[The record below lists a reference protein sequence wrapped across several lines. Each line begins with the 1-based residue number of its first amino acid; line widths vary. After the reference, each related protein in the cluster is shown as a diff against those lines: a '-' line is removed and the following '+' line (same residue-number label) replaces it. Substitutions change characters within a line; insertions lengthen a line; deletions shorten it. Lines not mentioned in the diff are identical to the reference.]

1 MKRCNNVD
9 KRRDSVT
16 GTPICGARLFVSIVG
31 LFGSLQLFGEAIKI
45 LPEQITLTGRTGQQ
59 KVIVQ
64 GVSAG
69 LVREQITKN
78 LEWSI
83 EPPSVAEI
91 EGGVLRPLK
100 NGEATLRVR
109 HGDHVSQVNL
119 KVRQFDQADDWSFR
133 NHVQPILAKYGC
145 SAGACHGA
153 AAGKNGFKLSLRGY
167 DNQGD
172 FIALTRH
179 ALGRRVIPQDPG
191 RSLLLTKPTG
201 SIPHKGGK
209 RFGVDSLE
217 YQVISQW
224 IAGGFPGPKDSD
236 PRIDRIEI
244 MPAQVNLLPG
254 QSQQILVRAYFD
266 NGKQEDVT
274 RWAKYSSANE
284 SVVRVSE
291 EGRVE
296 VIGYGEGAITAWYLS
311 RIASTT
317 ITVPFENVG
326 AVRDRPDVA
335 TNHMI
340 DREVQK
346 KLAQLNLPPSPASN
360 DSQFLRRVYL
370 DTLGILPTADKARDF
385 LKDTRPTKRDALVE
399 QLLDRPEFVDYWSYK
414 WSDLLLVQSKQLGTP
429 AMWAYYRWIREQV
442 ARNTPWD
449 EFARQVVTARGS
461 NLTNGAANF
470 FVLHDD
476 PKIMAETT
484 TQAFLGMS
492 INCAKCH
499 NHPLEKWTND
509 QYFQMANLF
518 ARVRTKDGI
527 ANNERIIFTALSG
540 DVVQPLTGK
549 PQIPTPLDGKPVRPN
564 DSRDRRSHLAD
575 WLVAPENPYF
585 SRAIA
590 NRVWANFMG
599 IGLVEKIDDLRVT
612 NPASNEA
619 LLTALGN
626 YLAENDFD
634 LKALIR
640 LILQSDTYQRSSN
653 PNKINQADGRFYS
666 RYYPRRL
673 MAEVMLDAF
682 SQVTGVPTAF
692 SGFPKGWRALQL
704 PDSNIESYFLSSF
717 GRAER
722 AQTCV
727 CERTDE
733 PSVAQVLHIAN
744 GKTLNEKLSEPEN
757 AIGRQL
763 AAGIPPR
770 EIVEGLYLGALS
782 RYPTQ
787 TEKAGIEGLL
797 NETSQAEL
805 RPALEDIYWAVLS
818 SREFL
823 FSH

>member
-1 MKRCNNVD
+1 MTLPNSIPTTRASIMNSLTGFAC
-9 KRRDSVT
+9 SVA
-16 GTPICGARLFVSIVG
+16 IAIGAFQAPQTRAETIR
-31 LFGSLQLFGEAIKI
+31 I
-45 LPEQITLTGRTGQQ
+45 LPDKIALNGATAQQ
-59 KVIVQ
+59 QVIVQ
-64 GVSAG
+64 RFSDG
-69 LVREQITKN
+69 LAREQISEN
-78 LEWSI
+78 LEWTVEPNSVASI
-83 EPPSVAEI
+83 ENGILTPRNNGKAILRVIHDGNQAEI
-91 EGGVLRPLK
+91 GLE
-100 NGEATLRVR
+100 VR
-109 HGDHVSQVNL
+109 NYE
-119 KVRQFDQADDWSFR
+119 QAEDWSFR
-133 NHVQPILAKYGC
+133 NHVQPILAKFGC

-167 DNQGD
+167 DNKGD

-179 ALGRRVIPQDPG
+179 ALGRRIIPQDPG

-209 RFGVDSLE
+209 RFEVASLE
-217 YQVISQW
+217 YRVISQW
-224 IAGGFPGPKDSD
+224 IAGGFPGPKASD
-236 PRIDRIEI
+236 PQIERIEI
-244 MPAQVNLLPG
+244 TPNQVNLLPG
-254 QSQQILVRAYFD
+254 ASQQILVRAYFD

-284 SVVRVSE
+284 SVVRVNE
-291 EGRVE
+291 EGKVE

-311 RIASTT
+311 RIATTT
-317 ITVPFENVG
+317 ITVPFEDETPG
-326 AVRDRPDVA
+326 SDIAVAKTD
-335 TNHMI
+335 NLI
-340 DREVQK
+340 DLEVQK
-346 KLAQLNLPPSPASN
+346 KLKQLNLPASPKSN

-370 DTLGILPTADKARDF
+370 DTLGILPTVEEAKTF
-385 LKDTRPTKRDALVE
+385 LEDISPTKRSKLIE
-399 QLLDRPEFVDYWSYK
+399 QLLLRPEYVDYWSYK

-449 EFARQVVTARGS
+449 EFARQVVTAQGS
-461 NLTNGAANF
+461 NLSNGAANF

-518 ARVRTKDGI
+518 ARVRTKNGS
-527 ANNERIIFTALSG
+527 ANNESIIFTSFSG

-549 PQIPTPLDGKPVRPN
+549 PQPPTPLDGTPVAE
-564 DSRDRRSHLAD
+564 DDTRDRRHHLAN
-575 WLVAPENPYF
+575 WLVAADNPYF

-599 IGLVEKIDDLRVT
+599 VGLVENIDDLRVT

-619 LLTALGN
+619 LLSRLGK
-626 YLAENDFD
+626 YLADNEFD
-634 LKALIR
+634 LKSMIR
-640 LILQSDTYQRSSN
+640 LILESDTYQRSSD
-653 PNKINQADGRFYS
+653 PNGINKEDSRFYS

-682 SQVTGVPTAF
+682 SQITDVPTAF

-717 GRAER
+717 GRADR

-744 GKTLNEKLSEPEN
+744 GKTLNQKLSEPEN
-757 AIGRQL
+757 SIGASLSRKTAPLQ
-763 AAGIPPR
+763 
-770 EIVEGLYLGALS
+770 IVENLYLAALS
-782 RYPTQ
+782 RYPSES
-787 TEKAGIEGLL
+787 EKEGIESLL
-797 NETSQAEL
+797 NETPSTEL
-805 RPALEDIYWAVLS
+805 RPAIEDIYWAVLS

>member
-1 MKRCNNVD
+1 MKIRHSFSQD
-9 KRRDSVT
+9 FDSAKSAS
-16 GTPICGARLFVSIVG
+16 IRIVSLIALVAG
-31 LFGSLQLFGEAIKI
+31 LVPFQQTVAEAIQI
-45 LPEQITLTGRTGQQ
+45 LPEQIILTGKTAHQQ
-59 KVIVQ
+59 VIVQ
-64 GVSAG
+64 RFSEG
-69 LVREQITKN
+69 LIREQLSDN

-83 EPPSVAEI
+83 EPPSVAKI
-91 EGGVLRPLK
+91 EDGILRPLSD
-100 NGEATLRVR
+100 GEATLRVR
-109 HGDHVSQVNL
+109 HGERQSEMNL
-119 KVRQFDQADDWSFR
+119 KVREFNQADDWSFR

-201 SIPHKGGK
+201 TIPHKGGK
-209 RFGVDSLE
+209 RFEVESLE

-224 IAGGFPGPKDSD
+224 IAGGFPGPKEAD
-236 PRIDRIEI
+236 PRVERIE
-244 MPAQVNLLPG
+244 MTPRQVNLVPG

-274 RWAKYSSANE
+274 RWAKYTSANE
-284 SVVRVSE
+284 TVIRVNE

-311 RIASTT
+311 RIATTT
-317 ITVPFENVG
+317 ITVPFENAGSVSENPEITT
-326 AVRDRPDVA
+326 D
-335 TNHMI
+335 HLI

-346 KLAQLNLPPSPASN
+346 KLTQLNLPSSPGSS
-360 DSQFLRRVYL
+360 DSHFLRRVYL
-370 DTLGILPTADKARDF
+370 DTLGILPSSREARDF
-385 LKDTRPTKRDALVE
+385 LDDTNPSKREALIE
-399 QLLDRPEFVDYWSYK
+399 QILDRPEFVDYWSYK

-449 EFARQVVTARGS
+449 EFAKQVVTARGS
-461 NLTNGAANF
+461 NLANGAANF

-518 ARVRTKDGI
+518 ARVRTKNGTVND
-527 ANNERIIFTALSG
+527 ERIIFTALSG

-549 PQIPTPLDGKPVRPN
+549 PQIPTPLDGTPVATN
-564 DSRDRRSHLAD
+564 DVRDRRSHLAD

-599 IGLVEKIDDLRVT
+599 VGLVEKIDDLRVT

-619 LLTALGN
+619 LLTQLGT

-640 LILQSDTYQRSSN
+640 LILESDTYQRSSD
-653 PNKINQADGRFYS
+653 PNTINKADARFYS

-682 SQVTGVPTAF
+682 SQVTAVPTAF
-692 SGFPKGWRALQL
+692 TGFPKGWRALQL

-722 AQTCV
+722 NQTCV
-727 CERTDE
+727 CERTEE

-757 AIGRQL
+757 TIGEQL
-763 AAGIPPR
+763 AAEVPSL
-770 EIVEGLYLGALS
+770 EIVENLYLGALS
-782 RYPTQ
+782 RYPTN
-787 TEKAGIEGLL
+787 TERDGFESLL
-797 NETSQAEL
+797 NETPKTEI
-805 RPALEDIYWAVLS
+805 RPVLEDIYWAVLS

>member
-1 MKRCNNVD
+1 MIP
-9 KRRDSVT
+9 SISIPMS
-16 GTPICGARLFVSIVG
+16 GVST
-31 LFGSLQLFGEAIKI
+31 IKLLKYFTWTLALIAGMFLGYPVKAETIQI
-45 LPEQITLTGRTGQQ
+45 LPKEIRLTGETAQQ
-59 KVIVQ
+59 QVIVQ
-64 GVSAG
+64 RFSEG
-69 LVREQITKN
+69 LTQEQIEDGLT
-78 LEWSI
+78 WAI
-83 EPPSVAEI
+83 EPDSIAHI
-91 EGGVLRPLK
+91 EDGILK
-100 NGEATLRVR
+100 PTANGKAILRVE
-109 HGDHVSQVNL
+109 HKGV
-119 KVRQFDQADDWSFR
+119 QAQIDLEVLDYEQPGDWSFR

-167 DNQGD
+167 DNKGD

-179 ALGRRVIPQDPG
+179 ALGRRIIPMDPG

-209 RFGVDSLE
+209 RFEVNSLE
-217 YQVISQW
+217 YRVISQW
-224 IAGGFPGPKDSD
+224 IAGGFPGPNETD
-236 PRIDRIEI
+236 PQIERIE
-244 MPAQVNLLPG
+244 MTPNQVNLTPG
-254 QSQQILVRAYFD
+254 TRQQILVRAYFN

-274 RWAKYSSANE
+274 RWAMYSSANE
-284 SVVRVSE
+284 SVVRVNE
-291 EGRVE
+291 EGQIE
-296 VIGYGEGAITAWYLS
+296 VIGYGEGAVTAWYLS

-317 ITVPFENVG
+317 ITVPFDDNRAKIDLAESNT
-326 AVRDRPDVA
+326 D
-335 TNHMI
+335 NLI

-346 KLAQLNLPPSPASN
+346 KLKQLNLPSSSRST
-360 DSQFLRRVYL
+360 DSQFLRRVYI
-370 DTLGILPTADKARDF
+370 DTLGILPTSKEARAF
-385 LKDTRPTKRDALVE
+385 LTDTSPTKRSKLIE
-399 QLLDRPEFVDYWSYK
+399 HLLDRPEYVDYWSYK

-429 AMWAYYRWIREQV
+429 AMWAYYRWIRDQV

-449 EFARQVVTARGS
+449 EFARKVVTAQGS
-461 NLTNGAANF
+461 NLSNGAANF

-518 ARVRTKDGI
+518 ARVRTKNGS
-527 ANNERIIFTALSG
+527 ASNESIIFTAFSG

-549 PQIPTPLDGKPVRPN
+549 PQPPTPLDGIPVAKDDPQ
-564 DSRDRRSHLAD
+564 DRRHHLAN
-575 WLVAPENPYF
+575 WLVAADNPYF

-599 IGLVEKIDDLRVT
+599 VGLVENIDDLRVT
-612 NPASNEA
+612 NPASNEP
-619 LLTALGN
+619 LLSALGGF
-626 YLAENDFD
+626 LAENDFN
-634 LKALIR
+634 LKAMIR
-640 LILQSDTYQRSSN
+640 LILESDTYQRSSD
-653 PNKINQADGRFYS
+653 PNGINKADSRFYS

-682 SQVTGVPTAF
+682 SQVSDVPTEF

-717 GRAER
+717 GRADR

-744 GKTLNEKLSEPEN
+744 GKTLNQKLSEPQNSIGVGLAEKRPPSELVEN
-757 AIGRQL
+757 
-763 AAGIPPR
+763 
-770 EIVEGLYLGALS
+770 LYLAALS
-782 RYPTQ
+782 RYPSGP
-787 TEKAGIEGLL
+787 EKAGIEALL
-797 NETSQAEL
+797 KETPQEDIRA
-805 RPALEDIYWAVLS
+805 ALEDIYWAVLS

>member
-1 MKRCNNVD
+1 MTSLTRF
-9 KRRDSVT
+9 
-16 GTPICGARLFVSIVG
+16 ICSLAIAASGWLTAQTRAESIR
-31 LFGSLQLFGEAIKI
+31 I
-45 LPEQITLTGRTGQQ
+45 LPEKITLNGATAQQ
-59 KVIVQ
+59 QVIVQ
-64 GVSAG
+64 RFSDG
-69 LVREQITKN
+69 LTREQISEG
-78 LEWSI
+78 LEWTVEPSSI
-83 EPPSVAEI
+83 AQI
-91 EGGVLRPLK
+91 K
-100 NGEATLRVR
+100 NGILSPQGNGKATLRVV
-109 HGDHVSQVNL
+109 HGGNQHEIEL
-119 KVRQFDQADDWSFR
+119 EVRDYGQAEDWSFR
-133 NHVQPILAKYGC
+133 NHVQPILAKFGC

-179 ALGRRVIPQDPG
+179 ALGRRIIPQDPG

-209 RFGVDSLE
+209 RFEVESPE
-217 YQVISQW
+217 YRVISQW

-236 PRIDRIEI
+236 SKIERIEI
-244 MPAQVNLLPG
+244 TPNHVNLLPG
-254 QSQQILVRAYFD
+254 AKQQILVRAYFD
-266 NGKQEDVT
+266 NDKQEDVT

-284 SVVRVSE
+284 SVVRVNE
-291 EGRVE
+291 EGQVE

-311 RIASTT
+311 RIATTT
-317 ITVPFENVG
+317 ITAPFEEV
-326 AVRDRPDVA
+326 APDLDIA
-335 TNHMI
+335 DSKADNLI
-340 DREVQK
+340 DLEVQK
-346 KLAQLNLPPSPASN
+346 KLTQLNLPSSARSN

-370 DTLGILPTADKARDF
+370 DTLGILPTVKEARTF
-385 LKDTRPTKRDALVE
+385 LEDNRPTKRSELIG
-399 QLLDRPEFVDYWSYK
+399 QLLQRPEYVDYWSYK

-449 EFARQVVTARGS
+449 EFARQVVTAQGS
-461 NLTNGAANF
+461 NLSNGAANF

-476 PKIMAETT
+476 PMIMAETT

-518 ARVRTKDGI
+518 ARVRTKNGS
-527 ANNERIIFTALSG
+527 ANNESIIFTSFSG
-540 DVVQPLTGK
+540 EVVQPLTGK
-549 PQIPTPLDGKPVRPN
+549 PQPPTPLDGTPVAE
-564 DSRDRRSHLAD
+564 DDTRDRRHHLAN
-575 WLVAPENPYF
+575 WLVAADNPYF

-599 IGLVEKIDDLRVT
+599 VGLVENIDDLRVT

-619 LLTALGN
+619 LLSRLGK
-626 YLAENDFD
+626 YLADNDFD
-634 LKALIR
+634 LKAMIR
-640 LILQSDTYQRSSN
+640 LILESDTYQRSSD
-653 PNKINQADGRFYS
+653 PNGINKEDSRFYS

-682 SQVTGVPTAF
+682 SQITDVPTAF
-692 SGFPKGWRALQL
+692 SGFPEGWRALQL

-717 GRAER
+717 GRADR

-744 GKTLNEKLSEPEN
+744 GKTLNQKLSDPN
-757 AIGRQL
+757 NSIGASLDQKT
-763 AAGIPPR
+763 PPLK
-770 EIVEGLYLGALS
+770 IVENLYLAALS
-782 RYPTQ
+782 RFPSEP
-787 TEKAGIEGLL
+787 EKAGIESLL
-797 NETSQAEL
+797 NETPSEEI